1 MARQL
6 TEQQQRFLSVLFEEA
21 DGDVAVAKRLAGF
34 SSGYSTKQLTDSL
47 KEEIIAATQ
56 LYIAN
61 NAPKAAVAMVSG
73 INDPTQLGLKEK
85 MNAAKDLL
93 DRAGLV
99 KTDKVQVESTGGV
112 IVLPA
117 KENED
122 E

>member
-1 MARQL
+1 MAKQL
-6 TEQQQRFLSVLFEEA
+6 SEQQQKFLEVLFDEA
-21 DGDVAVAKRLAGF
+21 NGDVAAAKRLAGF
-34 SSGYSTKQLTDSL
+34 SKGYSTKQLTESL

-56 LYIAN
+56 HFIAN
-61 NAPKAAVAMVSG
+61 SAPKAAVAMVSG
-73 INDPTQLGLKEK
+73 IDDPTQLGLKEK

>member
-1 MARQL
+1 MAKQL
-6 TEQQQRFLSVLFEEA
+6 SEQQQRFLEVLFEEA
-21 DGDVAVAKRLAGF
+21 NGDVAVAKRLAGF
-34 SSGYSTKQLTDSL
+34 SRGYSTKQLTDSL

-56 LYIAN
+56 HYIAT

-73 INDPTQLGLKEK
+73 VIDPTQLGLKEK

-112 IVLPA
+112 VVLPA
-117 KENED
+117 KEHE
-122 E
+122 EE

>member
-1 MARQL
+1 MAKQL
-6 TEQQQRFLSVLFEEA
+6 TEQQQKFLEVLFEEA

-34 SSGYSTKQLTDSL
+34 SRGYSTKQLTDSL

-56 LYIAN
+56 HYIAT

-73 INDPTQLGLKEK
+73 IADPTQLGLKEK

-112 IVLPA
+112 VVLPA
-117 KENED
+117 KEHE
-122 E
+122 EE

>member
-1 MARQL
+1 MAKQL
-6 TEQQQRFLSVLFEEA
+6 TEQQQKFLEVLFEEA

-34 SSGYSTKQLTDSL
+34 SRGYSTKQLTDTL

-56 LYIAN
+56 HYIAT

-73 INDPTQLGLKEK
+73 IVEPTQLGLKEK

-99 KTDKVQVESTGGV
+99 KTDKVQVESTGGIV
-112 IVLPA
+112 VLPA
-117 KENED
+117 KEHE
-122 E
+122 EE